1 MTFSI
6 GRIKIKLHFL
16 FFIMLAYMFSA
27 DAGRLYLTALFYASL
42 HECGHI
48 VTLLRRY
55 GGEIS
60 VTVGLAGMSLD
71 HGGDIRLSLSDDAV
85 IAFSGPFVNAV
96 LAVLFFI
103 IHAACP
109 DDEFVRTSLILNA
122 GLTFF
127 NFMPVIPLDGGRFL
141 YCVMCKFTD
150 ESKAY
155 NVISVLGAV
164 CIAICFILCIAAHFS
179 IQLIVVTLYVA
190 GMYIY
195 RLLKDKKP

>member
-1 MTFSI
+1 MTFTI

-27 DAGRLYLTALFYASL
+27 DAGRLYLTALFYAVL

-48 VTLLRRY
+48 ITLLYRY
-55 GGEIS
+55 CGEVS

-71 HGGDIRLSLSDDAV
+71 YAADTRLSLTDDAV
-85 IAFSGPFVNAV
+85 IAFSGPCVNAV
-96 LAVLFFI
+96 LTVLFLI
-103 IHAACP
+103 IYTAVP

-127 NFMPVIPLDGGRFL
+127 NFMPVIPLDGGRFI
-141 YCVMCKFTD
+141 YCVMCRFFD
-150 ESKAY
+150 EAKAY

-164 CIAICFILCIAAHFS
+164 CVSGCFILCAAAHFG
-179 IQLIVVTLYVA
+179 IQLIAVTLYIA
-190 GMYIY
+190 AMYVYHLIK
-195 RLLKDKKP
+195 R